1 MKSLCQDQPV
11 SRLPAMNCKDCQYF
25 KIAYEPM
32 MPFDMGL
39 AVCTKHNL
47 EVDFADRKKINK
59 LVCIENEKEE
69 TE

>member
-11 SRLPAMNCKDCQYF
+11 SRLTAMNCKDCQYF
-25 KIAYEPM
+25 KIACEPM

-47 EVDFADRKKINK
+47 EVDFTDRRKINK

-69 TE
+69 